1 MNVLIVCAAD
11 SDITL
16 QSSDGVLFKVHRKN
30 LEVHSEGFAG
40 ADAISPGGS
49 LSDEVVLLSESSA
62 VLDLLLQHMYRGP
75 QPDLKKIHF
84 NLLAAL
90 AEAAE
95 KYQVFGASNICQMH
109 MRYEDHRLVVTTS
122 IYRST

>member
-1 MNVLIVCAAD
+1 MNVLVVCAAD

-49 LSDEVVLLSESSA
+49 LSEDVVLL
-62 VLDLLLQHMYRGP
+62 
-75 QPDLKKIHF
+75 
-84 NLLAAL
+84 
-90 AEAAE
+90 
-95 KYQVFGASNICQMH
+95 
-109 MRYEDHRLVVTTS
+109 
-122 IYRST
+122 